1 MGSPEFAVPTLESL
15 YNEGHNILLVVT
27 QKDRPKGRGKK
38 LLPTPVKEKALELN
52 LEVYQPEYIN
62 SDESISKIKALNP
75 DCIIVAAYGQILK
88 KDILNIPKYGCIN
101 VHASL
106 LPKYRGAAPINWAII
121 EGEEKTGITI
131 MEMDEGLDTGDIL
144 KSRAIPIKECDDS
157 QTIHDKLSVLGG
169 QLIIE
174 TLEDLKNGNIVK
186 MPQDDSLATY
196 APMLSKEI
204 GKIDWNDN
212 GERIINL
219 IRGLKPWPSAY
230 MIYKDENV
238 KIHKAKKIEKFS
250 DADNG
255 VVVKVSD
262 EGIFVNCSDS
272 CIVIEV
278 LQFPGKRKLRVS
290 EYLKG
295 NKFDINIKLG

>member
-106 LPKYRGAAPINWAII
+106 LPKYRGRTYYWAII

-238 KIHKAKKIEKFS
+238 KIHKAKRLKNFQMQIT
-250 DADNG
+250 G
-255 VVVKVSD
+255 CC
-262 EGIFVNCSDS
+262 EGF
-272 CIVIEV
+272 
-278 LQFPGKRKLRVS
+278 
-290 EYLKG
+290 
-295 NKFDINIKLG
+295 